1 MKIVHLILFVVFCAC
16 VLRVNAQT
24 SKDTIWSYQLL
35 TKIQSLQQANTGFPP
50 GIFPST
56 RVYAY
61 NKNNIKNDPNVFY
74 TGLIVRT
81 LKKYQKYCTPF
92 QQGIINQIAKD
103 AMVSTALFK
112 NRQGRDTYNFWR
124 TDTPQIFPNAGWLN
138 TFDKSQ
144 SLPDDFDDT
153 VILLWAQEVAR
164 ERAAAIHDTMQLFA
178 NTKGKTVKNTLKAFE
193 TLPAYSTWF
202 GKKMPID
209 FDMAVLCNVLSFVN
223 AYNLKWTSS
232 DTASLQLITTAIQN
246 NWHIGK
252 ANFIAPHYAKPA
264 VILYHIARLL
274 DAGKQQNI
282 EALMALKPSLL
293 HSADSLLAKSV
304 DPLETVLLQSA
315 RLHFGGTNNVDASN
329 IVTAQ
334 TIDPAAIEQS
344 TYPFFIAN
352 MASMLPSPLK
362 RPLSKLA
369 FAKFEYRCPAYNLAL
384 LWENKHLC
392 VPLHK

>member
-1 MKIVHLILFVVFCAC
+1 MKIVHLILFVVFCAF

-329 IVTAQ
+329 IVTTQ